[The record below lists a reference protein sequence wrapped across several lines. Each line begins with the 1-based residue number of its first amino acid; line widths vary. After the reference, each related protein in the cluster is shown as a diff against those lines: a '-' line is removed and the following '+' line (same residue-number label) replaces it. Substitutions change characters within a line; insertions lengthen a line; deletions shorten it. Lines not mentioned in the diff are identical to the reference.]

1 MLHVHEFGL
10 KANQVNYW
18 YLASVHTNK
27 LRAEGGR
34 FNEQPQSCTRT
45 STFMIIVNL
54 LEMCLSNYCKKSC
67 REGPGTWIYKH

>member
-27 LRAEGGR
+27 LRVEGGR
-34 FNEQPQSCTRT
+34 LNNHRVVHVLVHS
-45 STFMIIVNL
+45 
-54 LEMCLSNYCKKSC
+54 
-67 REGPGTWIYKH
+67 